1 MMPEP
6 ETQHRVAGDAL
17 DALCTHLE
25 TFLDDIVVGTEGAPP
40 RLMAAAGYALRGPSK
55 RIRPLMLHLVA
66 AGTTPHMDA
75 LRAAAAVELVHTA
88 SLILDDLPCMDDAEM
103 RRTRPATHRAYGEAT
118 AILTAIA
125 LLNRAF
131 GLLAESE
138 GPAASRLRLIAILER
153 AVGWHGLVAGQELDI
168 AGTAADREGLE
179 NVNWLK
185 TGTLFVA
192 AVTMGGVVRGV
203 SPADE
208 ARLEEFARELGLA
221 FQLAD
226 DLMDRLGAA
235 HDLGKDVRQDQNKT
249 NVVSL
254 LGIEETRAACLG
266 HLARAD
272 AALVASGIDP
282 GEIRAAIARS
292 MKLPQLGGQ

>member
-1 MMPEP
+1 MPEP
-6 ETQHRVAGDAL
+6 ETVPQVPADDLLALCASIESYLDEIVAG
-17 DALCTHLE
+17 TQ
-25 TFLDDIVVGTEGAPP
+25 GAPP
-40 RLMAAAGYALRGPSK
+40 RLMAAAGHALQGPSK

-66 AGTTPHMDA
+66 AGTTPHVDA
-75 LRAAAAVELVHTA
+75 MRAAAAVELVHTA
-88 SLILDDLPCMDDAEM
+88 SLILDDLPCMDDAAM

-131 GLLAESE
+131 GLLAECE
-138 GPAASRLRLIAILER
+138 GPAEMRIRLIALLER
-153 AVGWHGLVAGQELDI
+153 AVGWNGLVAGQELDI
-168 AGTAADREGLE
+168 AGTTSDREGLE
-179 NVNWLK
+179 QVNWLK

-192 AVTMGGVVRGV
+192 AVGMGAVVRGV
-203 SPADE
+203 SPE
-208 ARLEEFARELGLA
+208 GERRLEQFARELGLA

-235 HDLGKDVRQDQNKT
+235 SETGKDVRQDQDKT

-254 LGIEETRAACLG
+254 LGIEETRAACLA

-272 AALVASGIDP
+272 AALVASGIEP
-282 GEIRAAIARS
+282 SAIRAAVARS
-292 MKLPQLGGQ
+292 MKVPQLGTP